1 MKSFASIVTNCFLK
15 PIRKA
20 KLSSIWR
27 AQKFCFNI
35 KHHHQRQERIWWRL
49 PLYFVVFHSVI
60 MALVEL
66 SFPIKRQELSNNL
79 RIKEDSK
86 IALRKKR
93 RSAALYRPYRT
104 GLETR
109 VWWGLSSSH
118 NPALFHAGAS
128 PGSRWCDWWNF
139 GPAGD
144 SWLVCG
150 LRRWTRHSLWMR

>member
-66 SFPIKRQELSNNL
+66 SFPIKRQELSNNS

-86 IALRKKR
+86 IALTKKR
-93 RSAALYRPYRT
+93 RS
-104 GLETR
+104 GFWVVQNGSE
-109 VWWGLSSSH
+109 VQK
-118 NPALFHAGAS
+118 S
-128 PGSRWCDWWNF
+128 PGQAGIDRVLKSSFNTFWNF
-139 GPAGD
+139 SKHMFFQAFF
-144 SWLVCG
+144 
-150 LRRWTRHSLWMR
+150 SLSKRPWKNRFFALLTSNLF